1 MARPSDEKMA
11 IDERPD
17 YKENVEA
24 QVDEYTNAGLSPE
37 DLAFLQNFPP
47 EHKKKLLRKMDWRLV
62 PLLLFLYLITYIDK
76 VNIGNAKIV
85 SWVKDGVSTGTMHR

>member
-1 MARPSDEKMA
+1 MVRLSNEKMA
-11 IDERPD
+11 VDERPD
-17 YKENVEA
+17 YKENVES

-37 DLAFLQNFPP
+37 DLSFLQNFPP
-47 EHKKKLLRKMDWRLV
+47 EHKKKLLRKIDWRLV

-85 SWVKDGVSTGTMHR
+85 SCREDGDSIGTIHR